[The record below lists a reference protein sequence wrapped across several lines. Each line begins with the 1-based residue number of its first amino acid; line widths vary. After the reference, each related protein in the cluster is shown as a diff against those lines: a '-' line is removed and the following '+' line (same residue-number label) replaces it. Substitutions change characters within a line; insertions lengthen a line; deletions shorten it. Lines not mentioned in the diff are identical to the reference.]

1 MERHSNISQYKNR
14 LKKSNTN
21 DAMESFST
29 KTWFIRSKTDECD
42 LYFEKCFSDDVFDTF
57 ISIANNVNHI
67 NNDSKFNN
75 CYCIDQII
83 ALQK

>member
-1 MERHSNISQYKNR
+1 
-14 LKKSNTN
+14 
-21 DAMESFST
+21 MESFST
-29 KTWFIRSKTDECD
+29 ETWFIISKTDECD

-57 ISIANNVNHI
+57 ISIANNVNNI

-75 CYCIDQII
+75 SYCIDQII